1 VTALKRI
8 HLDPPDLPDWSAFF
22 SQVVVA
28 EGSRLRIVAV
38 SGQVGV
44 DAQQRIWGNGSLE
57 AQLDGAFRNLA
68 VALSAASC
76 SAADVVKITIYV
88 VGYTPEKAVAIQEA
102 VRRHLGDPPL
112 PACSLVGVQA
122 LARPEFQV
130 EVEALAITEGSGS

>member
-1 VTALKRI
+1 VTRT
-8 HLDPPDLPDWSAFF
+8 HLDPPDLPDWSSLF
-22 SQVVVA
+22 SQVVVT

-44 DAQQRIWGNGSLE
+44 DAQQRICGNGSLE
-57 AQLDGAFRNLA
+57 AQLDGAFRNLE
-68 VALSAASC
+68 VALSAANC
-76 SAADVVKITIYV
+76 SAADLVKIMIYV
-88 VGYTPEKAVAIQEA
+88 VGYPPEKAMPIQEA

-130 EVEALAITEGSGS
+130 EVEAFAITEGAGS

>member
-1 VTALKRI
+1 MTRT
-8 HLDPPDLPDWSAFF
+8 HLDPPDLPNWSSLF
-22 SQVVVA
+22 SQVVVT

-44 DAQQRIWGNGSLE
+44 DAQQRVCGNGSLE
-57 AQLDGAFRNLA
+57 AQLDGAFRNLQ
-68 VALSAASC
+68 VALSAANC
-76 SAADVVKITIYV
+76 SAADLVKITIYV
-88 VGYTPEKAVAIQEA
+88 VGYTPEKAMPIQEA
-102 VRRHLGDPPL
+102 VRRHLGDPPF

>member
-1 VTALKRI
+1 MTRT
-8 HLDPPDLPDWSAFF
+8 HLDPPDLPDWSSLF
-22 SQVVVA
+22 SQVVVT

-44 DAQQRIWGNGSLE
+44 DAQQRVCGNGSLE
-57 AQLDGAFRNLA
+57 AQLDGAFRNLQ
-68 VALSAASC
+68 VALSAANC
-76 SAADVVKITIYV
+76 SAADLVKITIYV
-88 VGYTPEKAVAIQEA
+88 VGYTPEKAMPIQEA

-130 EVEALAITEGSGS
+130 EVEAFAITEGAGS

>member
-1 VTALKRI
+1 MTRT
-8 HLDPPDLPDWSAFF
+8 HLDPPDLPDWSSLF
-22 SQVVVA
+22 SQVVVT

-44 DAQQRIWGNGSLE
+44 DAQQRICGNGSLE
-57 AQLDGAFRNLA
+57 AQLDGAFRNLE
-68 VALSAASC
+68 VALSAANC
-76 SAADVVKITIYV
+76 SAADLVKITIYV
-88 VGYTPEKAVAIQEA
+88 VGYTPEKAMPIQEA

-130 EVEALAITEGSGS
+130 EVEAFAITEGAGS

>member
-1 VTALKRI
+1 MKRT
-8 HLDPPDLPDWSAFF
+8 HLDPPELPNWSDLF

-28 EGSRLRIVAV
+28 EGSKLRIVAV

-44 DAQQRIWGNGSLE
+44 DARQKVCGDGSLK
-57 AQLDGAFRNLA
+57 AQLDGAFRNLR
-68 VALSAASC
+68 VALSAANC
-76 SAADVVKITIYV
+76 SADDVVKITIYV
-88 VGYTPEKAVAIQEA
+88 VGYTPDKAGPIQEA
-102 VRRHLGDPPL
+102 VRRHLGDPPF

>member
-1 VTALKRI
+1 VTALKRT
-8 HLDPPDLPDWSAFF
+8 HLDPPELPDWSSLF
-22 SQVVVA
+22 SQVVVT

-44 DAQQRIWGNGSLE
+44 DARQRVCGDGSLV
-57 AQLDGAFRNLA
+57 AQIDGAFRNLQ
-68 VALSAASC
+68 VALSAAGS

-88 VGYTPEKAVAIQEA
+88 VEYSPEKAAPIQEA

-130 EVEALAITEGSGS
+130 EVEALAVTEGSGS